1 MLKRLLQRLFGK
13 KPQSSYEIELT
24 SSVGVSQAPVSE
36 VKNEVKNEVTAPLST
51 PAIDYP
57 IPVEDIPDLP
67 DPECRTNYVQCVSPS
82 GMHKMAYHEWGDPN
96 NPRVLICV
104 HGLTRRGSD
113 FTVLAKAMRD
123 RYRVICPDIVGRG
136 DSDWLENPM
145 LYGIPQYVTDMNA
158 LLAQLGLHEVDWFG
172 TSMGGLIGIFMASQ
186 KNSPIKKMILND
198 VGPRIEPTALK
209 RLGDYVGKPLRFNS
223 KKEGLIYL
231 NRICEPFGTF
241 TPEQWKD
248 YNGPHLKKDGDQ
260 WVVHYDPDI
269 VKPFSAVNKMT
280 SMMGEMMTWKAYD
293 AINAEMLIVRGAE
306 SDLISGLTVNEMCRR
321 NPKANSTEI
330 LGVGHAPAFI
340 TPEQVS
346 LAREFYS

>member
-1 MLKRLLQRLFGK
+1 MLKRLLQRLFK
-13 KPQSSYEIELT
+13 RNPQSSFEIKLD
-24 SSVGVSQAPVSE
+24 SSVELSQAPVSE
-36 VKNEVKNEVTAPLST
+36 VTSEVKNEVAAPV
-51 PAIDYP
+51 IDYP
-57 IPVEDIPDLP
+57 IPVEDVPDLP
-67 DPECRTNYVQCVSPS
+67 DPECRTSYVQCVSPS

-96 NPRVLICV
+96 NQRVLICV

-113 FTVLAKAMRD
+113 FTVLAKAMSD

-186 KNSPIKKMILND
+186 KNSPIRKMILND

-223 KKEGLIYL
+223 KKEGLVYL

-241 TPEQWKD
+241 TAQQWKD
-248 YNGPHLKKDGDQ
+248 YNGPHLIKDGDQ

-269 VKPFSAVNKMT
+269 VKPFAAVNKMT

-293 AINAEMLIVRGAE
+293 AIKAEMLIVRGSD
-306 SDLISGLTVNEMCRR
+306 SDLISAVTVSEMCRR
-321 NPKANSTEI
+321 NPRAKSTEI

-340 TPEQVS
+340 TPEQVF

>member
-1 MLKRLLQRLFGK
+1 
-13 KPQSSYEIELT
+13 
-24 SSVGVSQAPVSE
+24 
-36 VKNEVKNEVTAPLST
+36 
-51 PAIDYP
+51 
-57 IPVEDIPDLP
+57 
-67 DPECRTNYVQCVSPS
+67 
-82 GMHKMAYHEWGDPN
+82 
-96 NPRVLICV
+96 V

-145 LYGIPQYVTDMNA
+145 MYGIPQYINDMNA
-158 LLAQLGLHEVDWFG
+158 LFAQLGLREVDWFG

-186 KNSPIKKMILND
+186 KNSPIKKMIIND
-198 VGPRIEPTALK
+198 VGPRIEATALK
-209 RLGDYVGKPLRFNS
+209 RLNDYVGKPLRFNS
-223 KKEGLIYL
+223 KKEGLVYL

-241 TPEQWKD
+241 TAQQWKD
-248 YNGPHLKKDGDQ
+248 YNGPHLIKDGDQ

-269 VKPFSAVNKMT
+269 VKPFAAVNKMT

-293 AINAEMLIVRGAE
+293 AIKAEMLIVRGAE
-306 SDLISGLTVNEMCRR
+306 SDLISADTVSEMCRR
-321 NPKANSTEI
+321 NPNAKSTEI

>member
-1 MLKRLLQRLFGK
+1 MLKRLLQRLFK
-13 KPQSSYEIELT
+13 RNPQSSFEIKLG
-24 SSVGVSQAPVSE
+24 SSVELSQAPASE
-36 VKNEVKNEVTAPLST
+36 VTNEVQNEITALAPV
-51 PAIDYP
+51 IDYP
-57 IPVEDIPDLP
+57 IPVEDVP
-67 DPECRTNYVQCVSPS
+67 DPPDQECRTHYVQCVSSS

-96 NPRVLICV
+96 NQRVLICV

-113 FTVLAKAMRD
+113 FTVLAKAMTD
-123 RYRVICPDIVGRG
+123 RYRVICPDIAGRG
-136 DSDWLENPM
+136 DSDWLNNPM
-145 LYGIPQYVTDMNA
+145 LYGIPQYVNDMNA
-158 LLAQLGLHEVDWFG
+158 LFAHLGLKKVDWFG

-186 KNSPIKKMILND
+186 KNSPIKKMIIND
-198 VGPRIEPTALK
+198 VGPRIEATALK
-209 RLGDYVGKPLRFNS
+209 RFNDYVGKPLRFNS

-241 TPEQWKD
+241 TAQQWKD

-269 VKPFSAVNKMT
+269 VKPFAAVNKMI

-293 AINAEMLIVRGAE
+293 AINAEMLIVRGSE
-306 SDLISGLTVNEMCRR
+306 SDLISANTVSEMCRR
-321 NPKANSTEI
+321 NPKAKSIEI

>member
-24 SSVGVSQAPVSE
+24 SSVGVSPGPAPV
-36 VKNEVKNEVTAPLST
+36 
-51 PAIDYP
+51 IDYL
-57 IPVEDIPDLP
+57 IPVENVPDLA
-67 DPECRTNYVQCVSPS
+67 DPECRTHYVQCASPS

-113 FTVLAKAMRD
+113 FKVLAKAMRD
-123 RYRVICPDIVGRG
+123 RYRVICPDVVGRG

-145 LYGIPQYVTDMNA
+145 LYGIPQYVTDMNG
-158 LLAQLGLHEVDWFG
+158 LFAQLGLREVDWFG

-186 KNSPIKKMILND
+186 KNSPIKKMIIND
-198 VGPRIEPTALK
+198 VGPRIEATALK
-209 RLGDYVGKPLRFNS
+209 RLNDYVGKPLRFNS

-260 WVVHYDPDI
+260 WIVHYDPDI
-269 VKPFSAVNKMT
+269 VKPFAAVNKMT
-280 SMMGEMMTWKAYD
+280 AMMGEMMTWKAYD
-293 AINAEMLIVRGAE
+293 AINAEMLVVRGAD
-306 SDLISGLTVNEMCRR
+306 SDLISANTVSEMCRR
-321 NPKANSTEI
+321 NSKAKSTEI

>member
-1 MLKRLLQRLFGK
+1 
-13 KPQSSYEIELT
+13 
-24 SSVGVSQAPVSE
+24 
-36 VKNEVKNEVTAPLST
+36 
-51 PAIDYP
+51 
-57 IPVEDIPDLP
+57 
-67 DPECRTNYVQCVSPS
+67 
-82 GMHKMAYHEWGDPN
+82 MAYHEWGDPN
-96 NPRVLICV
+96 NQRVLICV

-145 LYGIPQYVTDMNA
+145 MYGIPQYINDMNG
-158 LLAQLGLHEVDWFG
+158 LFAQLGLREVDWFG

-186 KNSPIKKMILND
+186 KNSPIKKMIIND
-198 VGPRIEPTALK
+198 VGPRIEATALK
-209 RLGDYVGKPLRFNS
+209 RLNDYVGKPLRFNS

-260 WVVHYDPDI
+260 WIVHYDPDI
-269 VKPFSAVNKMT
+269 VKPFAAVNKMT

-293 AINAEMLIVRGAE
+293 AINAEMLIVRGSE
-306 SDLISGLTVNEMCRR
+306 SDLISAATVSEMCRR
-321 NPKANSTEI
+321 NPKAKSIEI

>member
-1 MLKRLLQRLFGK
+1 MLKRLLERLFK
-13 KPQSSYEIELT
+13 RNPQSSFEIKLG
-24 SSVGVSQAPVSE
+24 SSVELSQAPASE
-36 VKNEVKNEVTAPLST
+36 VTNEVQNEITAIAPV
-51 PAIDYP
+51 IDYP
-57 IPVEDIPDLP
+57 IPVEDVP
-67 DPECRTNYVQCVSPS
+67 DPPDQECRTHYVQCVSSS

-96 NPRVLICV
+96 NQRVLICV

-113 FTVLAKAMRD
+113 FTVLAKAMTD
-123 RYRVICPDIVGRG
+123 RYRVICPDIAGRG
-136 DSDWLENPM
+136 DSDWLNNPM
-145 LYGIPQYVTDMNA
+145 LYGIPQYVNDMNA
-158 LLAQLGLHEVDWFG
+158 LFAHLGLKKVDWFG

-186 KNSPIKKMILND
+186 KNSPIKKMIIND
-198 VGPRIEPTALK
+198 VGPRIEATALK
-209 RLGDYVGKPLRFNS
+209 RFNDYVGKPLRFNS

-241 TPEQWKD
+241 TAQQWKD

-269 VKPFSAVNKMT
+269 VKPFAAVNKMI

-293 AINAEMLIVRGAE
+293 AINAEMLIVRGSE
-306 SDLISGLTVNEMCRR
+306 SDLISANTVSEMCRR
-321 NPKANSTEI
+321 NPKAKSIEI

>member
-24 SSVGVSQAPVSE
+24 SSVGLSQAPVGE
-36 VKNEVKNEVTAPLST
+36 VIT
-51 PAIDYP
+51 PVIDYP

-67 DPECRTNYVQCVSPS
+67 DPECRTNYVQCASPS
-82 GMHKMAYHEWGDPN
+82 GFHKMAYHEWGDPN

-186 KNSPIKKMILND
+186 KNLS
-198 VGPRIEPTALK
+198 
-209 RLGDYVGKPLRFNS
+209 
-223 KKEGLIYL
+223 LIH
-231 NRICEPFGTF
+231 I
-241 TPEQWKD
+241 
-248 YNGPHLKKDGDQ
+248 
-260 WVVHYDPDI
+260 
-269 VKPFSAVNKMT
+269 
-280 SMMGEMMTWKAYD
+280 
-293 AINAEMLIVRGAE
+293 
-306 SDLISGLTVNEMCRR
+306 
-321 NPKANSTEI
+321 
-330 LGVGHAPAFI
+330 
-340 TPEQVS
+340 
-346 LAREFYS
+346 

>member
-1 MLKRLLQRLFGK
+1 
-13 KPQSSYEIELT
+13 
-24 SSVGVSQAPVSE
+24 
-36 VKNEVKNEVTAPLST
+36 
-51 PAIDYP
+51 
-57 IPVEDIPDLP
+57 
-67 DPECRTNYVQCVSPS
+67 
-82 GMHKMAYHEWGDPN
+82 MHKMAYHEWGDPSN
-96 NPRVLICV
+96 QRVLICV

-113 FTVLAKAMRD
+113 FTVLAKAMTD
-123 RYRVICPDIVGRG
+123 RYRVICPDIAGRG
-136 DSDWLENPM
+136 DSDWLDNPM
-145 LYGIPQYVTDMNA
+145 LYGIPQYVNDMNA
-158 LLAQLGLHEVDWFG
+158 LFAHLGLKKVDWFG

-186 KNSPIKKMILND
+186 KNSPIKKMIIND
-198 VGPRIEPTALK
+198 VGPRIEATALK
-209 RLGDYVGKPLRFNS
+209 RFNDYVGKPLRFNS

-241 TPEQWKD
+241 TAQQWKD

-269 VKPFSAVNKMT
+269 VKPFAAVNKMI

-293 AINAEMLIVRGAE
+293 AINAEMLIVRGSE
-306 SDLISGLTVNEMCRR
+306 SDLISANTVSEMCRR
-321 NPKANSTEI
+321 NPKAKSIEI